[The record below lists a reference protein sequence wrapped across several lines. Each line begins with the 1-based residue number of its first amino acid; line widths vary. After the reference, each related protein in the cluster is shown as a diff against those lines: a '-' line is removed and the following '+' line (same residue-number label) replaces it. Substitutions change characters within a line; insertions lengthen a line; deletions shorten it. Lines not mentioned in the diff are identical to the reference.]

1 MANFAQ
7 LGIEITSSGVDKAQS
22 GLDALANSGGK
33 AEASLKGVEQA
44 ATSTDS
50 TVKKL
55 SDSALYRANQSIAKY
70 SQGLR
75 DASQESERAAA
86 AARNESDVIAA
97 LARER
102 AKAADFARANAD
114 ATRQST
120 KATVDWAAEQQRA
133 NARAA
138 EMVAQDAKRA
148 ASAQKANTAIQDQQR
163 DLAKLL
169 GQIDPTVAA
178 LGRLDE
184 AERKLAGFRKQGAI
198 DSDTFNQYSRHL
210 NEQRELLGKVDS
222 AQRLAGLSAG
232 QYSNAIRM
240 LPAQFTDI
248 FTSLAGGQNPFLVMI
263 QQGGQVSDSF
273 GGIGNTLEL
282 MKDKFLS
289 LFSISS
295 SASSALDGISDS
307 SSESSDSLSG
317 LSEGLNS
324 TSDAA
329 GNARDAMEKVPIAS
343 SAMFIG
349 LTAAAAVV
357 VALGVALYQA
367 GQRTERINEALI
379 STGRFAKTSADD
391 IKALADSIDGL
402 SNVSGGKAISAVT
415 ALATTT
421 QLTGDALTSAAAA
434 SVQWAAVTGQ
444 TVDSVVD
451 KFRAIQKDPLNA
463 LTDLNAAEQFLTET
477 QYQRINALQ
486 DEGQWQDAATEA
498 AKIYADVVAGRAQ
511 EIQSNLGGIS
521 VAWQNIKTASS
532 DAWGAVISGADRAS
546 EAIGATARRIAGMNS
561 LFKQV
566 VTGYAAAS
574 PTGLGAF
581 FGVGAPRSQQV
592 IMPGVDGETR
602 TPEPIRD
609 ELAKARADAEK
620 AKADAA
626 NAAWNQ
632 TLATTNKV
640 IAQELALDE
649 IEKKGLAAG
658 ASRVEIEK
666 QKAAYIDQQEKKAR
680 RSNTDNNSAVTLL
693 ETAQRQVTANEQL
706 STSGEKVTASGRLVI
721 QINQRLADTTDK
733 MTAATR
739 AQLVAVRDSLTT
751 SDAEARAAQQKT
763 RDLAANIALTERLA
777 SAQKVQA
784 DQNEVALMGIGRGS
798 QAAELAQRELNIRR
812 DYLKQVNDLEKAQ
825 RNENTALTA
834 NELQVEKD
842 MLSAHLQAQLAAE
855 QSYQDQRM
863 AMQADWRNGFTAS
876 FEDYSAQAANV
887 AGQTKSLFDSA
898 FKGAEDAMVKFAM
911 TGKLSFTDLANSIIE
926 DLIRIAAKQ
935 AVLQIAGAITG
946 AFTGGGGGGS
956 GVGSTQLGNNYNWG
970 GGFSGG
976 GYTGQGGKYQPAGI
990 VHRGEVVWSQRDV
1003 AAVGGPRAANAMR
1016 PTAGYANG
1024 GGPGIP
1030 QSRGIGQM
1038 SAPQIT
1044 FNMNMQDG
1052 TITSQQQGGNA
1063 DDSTREL
1070 KQMFEAMINAWWTK
1084 NNRPGGAAYNMR
1096 MGTA

>member
-7 LGIEITSSGVDKAQS
+7 LGIQIDSKQAEDAARD
-22 GLDALANSGGK
+22 LDDL
-33 AEASLKGVEQA
+33 
-44 ATSTDS
+44 
-50 TVKKL
+50 
-55 SDSALYRANQSIAKY
+55 
-70 SQGLR
+70 
-75 DASQESERAAA
+75 AAA
-86 AARNESDVIAA
+86 G
-97 LARER
+97 
-102 AKAADFARANAD
+102 ARAE
-114 ATRQST
+114 QST
-120 KATVDWAAEQQRA
+120 KRLTKAT
-133 NARAA
+133 
-138 EMVAQDAKRA
+138 
-148 ASAQKANTAIQDQQR
+148 QDQEKEIA
-163 DLAKLL
+163 DLL
-169 GQIDPTVAA
+169 GKIDPTVAA

-184 AERKLAGFRKQGAI
+184 QERKLAQFRKQGAI

-263 QQGGQVSDSF
+263 QQGGQISDSF

-282 MKDKFLS
+282 MKEKFLS

-329 GNARDAMEKVPIAS
+329 GNARDVMEKVPLAS
-343 SAMFIG
+343 SAMLIG
-349 LTAAAAVV
+349 LTAAAAAVA
-357 VALGVALYQA
+357 ALGVAWYQA
-367 GQRTERINEALI
+367 SQQQEAAEKALI
-379 STGRFAKTSADD
+379 STGRYAATSSDELNSLAQAYDRIDGVTRGKALEALTQIAATGRLTGENFRTATDASLRWSAATGESVDTVADKFASLAEDPTQGILKLNEAEHFLTQTQYNR
-391 IKALADSIDGL
+391 IKALQEEGRMQDAVTEAVNVYANTSNSRATDVVENLSLISTAWRNIKKDTGEVWDAIVDGVNRAQGPLQRIADKIAGL
-402 SNVSGGKAISAVT
+402 GRDQKNLATYGIAMLNPLAAIAARYGGNAFSGVSSSVDSTATLGGKEGVISSQET
-415 ALATTT
+415 KRLE
-421 QLTGDALTSAAAA
+421 DANK
-434 SVQWAAVTGQ
+434 QWASIVEQ
-444 TVDSVVD
+444 TDRQAQI
-451 KFRAIQKDPLNA
+451 RAGEQK
-463 LTDLNAAEQFLTET
+463 
-477 QYQRINALQ
+477 I
-486 DEGQWQDAATEA
+486 WDA
-498 AKIYADVVAGRAQ
+498 
-511 EIQSNLGGIS
+511 
-521 VAWQNIKTASS
+521 
-532 DAWGAVISGADRAS
+532 
-546 EAIGATARRIAGMNS
+546 
-561 LFKQV
+561 
-566 VTGYAAAS
+566 
-574 PTGLGAF
+574 
-581 FGVGAPRSQQV
+581 
-592 IMPGVDGETR
+592 
-602 TPEPIRD
+602 
-609 ELAKARADAEK
+609 
-620 AKADAA
+620 
-626 NAAWNQ
+626 
-632 TLATTNKV
+632 
-640 IAQELALDE
+640 
-649 IEKKGLAAG
+649 GLAAG
-658 ASRVEIEK
+658 KDELEIQK
-666 QKAAYIDQQEKKAR
+666 QVTAYKNKQAEIDAKKNKPKANA
-680 RSNTDNNSAVTLL
+680 DNNSAVTLL

-706 STSGEKVTASGRLVI
+706 ATSGEEVTASGRLVN
-721 QINQRLADTTDK
+721 QINQRLDDTTK
-733 MTAATR
+733 AMTASTR

-777 SAQKVQA
+777 SAQKLQA

-855 QSYQDQRM
+855 RSYQDQRM

-876 FEDYSAQAANV
+876 FEDYAAQAANV
-887 AGQTKSLFDSA
+887 AGQTKGLFDNA
-898 FKGAEDAMVKFAM
+898 FKGAEDAIVQFVT
-911 TGKLSFTDLANSIIE
+911 TGKSSFRDLANSIIA
-926 DLIRIAAKQ
+926 DLVRIAAKQ
-935 AVLQIAGAITG
+935 AVLQIAGAIAG
-946 AFTGGGGGGS
+946 AFAGGSS
-956 GVGSTQLGNNYNWG
+956 GVGSTQLGNNYDWAQQT
-970 GGFSGG
+970 SGWPKLWTG
-976 GYTGQGGKYQPAGI
+976 GYTGDGGKYQPKGI
-990 VHRGEVVWSQRDV
+990 VHAGEVVWSQADV
-1003 AAVGGPRAANAMR
+1003 KAAGGPKRANAMR

-1024 GGPGIP
+1024 GGPGLP

>member
-22 GLDALANSGGK
+22 ELDALANSGGK

-55 SDSALYRANQSIAKY
+55 SDSALYRANQSIARY

-75 DASQESERAAA
+75 DAAQESERAAA

-148 ASAQKANTAIQDQQR
+148 ASAQKANAAIQDQQR

-184 AERKLAGFRKQGAI
+184 AERKLAGFRKSGALDGDAFTEYNAKLQQQRQILGGVSDAQGRAGM
-198 DSDTFNQYSRHL
+198 SARAYSAAMR
-210 NEQRELLGKVDS
+210 NV
-222 AQRLAGLSAG
+222 
-232 QYSNAIRM
+232 
-240 LPAQFTDI
+240 PAQITDI
-248 FTSLAGGQNPFLVMI
+248 TTSLIGGQPAYLVAL
-263 QQGGQVSDSF
+263 QQGGQLKDMF
-273 GGIGNTLEL
+273 GGIVPAAKALGSTL
-282 MKDKFLS
+282 LS
-289 LFSISS
+289 MINPVT
-295 SASSALDGISDS
+295 AL
-307 SSESSDSLSG
+307 
-317 LSEGLNS
+317 
-324 TSDAA
+324 
-329 GNARDAMEKVPIAS
+329 
-343 SAMFIG
+343 
-349 LTAAAAVV
+349 AAVV
-357 VALGVALYQA
+357 GVLGVAWYQA
-367 GQRTERINEALI
+367 GQRTDRINEALI

-434 SVQWAAVTGQ
+434 SVQWATVTGQ
-444 TVDSVVD
+444 SVDSVVD
-451 KFRAIQKDPLNA
+451 KFRAIQKDPLKA

-477 QYQRINALQ
+477 QYQRIKALQ

-511 EIQSNLGGIS
+511 EIQANLGGIS

-532 DAWGAVISGADRAS
+532 DAWGAVISGADAAAER
-546 EAIGATARRIAGMNS
+546 IGATTRRIAGMNS
-561 LFKQV
+561 LFKQI

-581 FGVGAPRSQQV
+581 FGVGASRATEV

-602 TPEPIRD
+602 TPDPVRNEA
-609 ELAKARADAEK
+609 EAARAKMA
-620 AKADAA
+620 ADAWKQRIESLDT
-626 NAAWNQ
+626 AAR
-632 TLATTNKV
+632 LES
-640 IAQELALDE
+640 ELVKIQKE
-649 IEKKGLAAG
+649 GVAAG
-658 ASRVEIEK
+658 RTQVEIDKLKAQYTAK
-666 QKAAYIDQQEKKAR
+666 QAEAAAR
-680 RSNTDNNSAVTLL
+680 TAKSRAGSGVNSDDNSANTLL
-693 ETAQRQVTANEQL
+693 ATAQRQIEANNQL

-721 QINQRLADTTDK
+721 QINQRLTDTTDK

-739 AQLVAVRDSLTT
+739 AQLVAVREKLTT
-751 SDAEARAAQQKT
+751 SDAEAKVAQQT
-763 RDLAANIALTERLA
+763 LRDTAANIALTERLA
-777 SAQKVQA
+777 SAQKLQA
-784 DQNEVALMGIGRGS
+784 DQNQVALMGIGRGS

-812 DYLKQVNDLEKAQ
+812 QYLADVEKLEKGQ
-825 RNENTALTA
+825 RDKNT
-834 NELQVEKD
+834 E
-842 MLSAHLQAQLAAE
+842 LSASEYTKQKDLLAQSLADRLSLE

-863 AMQADWRNGFTAS
+863 AMQSDWRNGFTAS

-911 TGKLSFTDLANSIIE
+911 TGKLSFKDFANSIIAE
-926 DLIRIAAKQ
+926 LIRIAAKQ
-935 AVLQIAGAITG
+935 AVLQIAGAIAG
-946 AFTGGGGGGS
+946 AFGGGAS
-956 GVGSTQLGNNYNWG
+956 AGVGSTQLGNNYNWG

-976 GYTGQGGKYQPAGI
+976 GYTGNGGKYQPAGI
-990 VHRGEVVWSQRDV
+990 VHAGEVVWSQKDV

-1024 GGPGIP
+1024 GGPGLP
-1030 QSRGIGQM
+1030 QSLGIGQM

-1063 DDSTREL
+1063 DESTREL

>member
-7 LGIEITSSGVDKAQS
+7 LGIQIDSKQAEDAARDLDNLAAAGGRAEKA
-22 GLDALANSGGK
+22 
-33 AEASLKGVEQA
+33 
-44 ATSTDS
+44 TD
-50 TVKKL
+50 KL
-55 SDSALYRANQSIAKY
+55 SK
-70 SQGLR
+70 
-75 DASQESERAAA
+75 
-86 AARNESDVIAA
+86 
-97 LARER
+97 
-102 AKAADFARANAD
+102 
-114 ATRQST
+114 ST
-120 KATVDWAAEQQRA
+120 TDWAAEQAKA
-133 NARAA
+133 NARSR
-138 EMVAQDAKRA
+138 EMESQDARRA

-184 AERKLAGFRKQGAI
+184 AERKLAGFRKSGA
-198 DSDTFNQYSRHL
+198 L
-210 NEQRELLGKVDS
+210 DS
-222 AQRLAGLSAG
+222 AGFTEYNAKLQQQRQILGGVSDAQGRAGMSARAYAAAMRNVPAQVTDITTSLIAG
-232 QYSNAIRM
+232 Q
-240 LPAQFTDI
+240 PAY
-248 FTSLAGGQNPFLVMI
+248 LVAL
-263 QQGGQVSDSF
+263 QQGGQLKDMF
-273 GGIGNTLEL
+273 GGIVPAAKALGSTL
-282 MKDKFLS
+282 LS
-289 LFSISS
+289 MINPVT
-295 SASSALDGISDS
+295 AL
-307 SSESSDSLSG
+307 
-317 LSEGLNS
+317 
-324 TSDAA
+324 
-329 GNARDAMEKVPIAS
+329 
-343 SAMFIG
+343 
-349 LTAAAAVV
+349 AAVV
-357 VALGVALYQA
+357 GVLGVAWYQA
-367 GQRTERINEALI
+367 GQRTDRINEALI
-379 STGRFAKTSADD
+379 STGRFAKTSSDD

-434 SVQWAAVTGQ
+434 SVQWSTVTGQ
-444 TVDSVVD
+444 SVDSVVD
-451 KFRAIQKDPLNA
+451 KFRAIQKDPLKA
-463 LTDLNAAEQFLTET
+463 LSDLNAAEQFLTET
-477 QYQRINALQ
+477 QYQRIKALQ

-511 EIQSNLGGIS
+511 EIQANLGGIS

-566 VTGYAAAS
+566 VTSYAAAS

-581 FGVGAPRSQQV
+581 FGVGAPRATEV

-602 TPEPIRD
+602 TPEPVRI
-609 ELAKARADAEK
+609 E
-620 AKADAA
+620 ADAA
-626 NAAWNQ
+626 RA
-632 TLATTNKV
+632 K
-640 IAQELALDE
+640 
-649 IEKKGLAAG
+649 LAAD
-658 ASRVEIEK
+658 AWKQRIESLDKTAKRESEIVKIQKEGIAAGRTQAEIDK
-666 QKAAYIDQQEKKAR
+666 QIAAYKKQQADIDAKKNKPKA
-680 RSNTDNNSAVTLL
+680 NTDNNSAVTLL

-706 STSGEKVTASGRLVI
+706 STSGEKVTASGRLII

-739 AQLVAVRDSLTT
+739 AQLVAVREKLTT
-751 SDAEARAAQQKT
+751 SDAEAKVAQQT
-763 RDLAANIALTERLA
+763 LRDTAANIALTERLA
-777 SAQKVQA
+777 SAQKLQA

-812 DYLKQVNDLEKAQ
+812 QYLSDVEKLEKGQ
-825 RNENTALTA
+825 RDKNT
-834 NELQVEKD
+834 E
-842 MLSAHLQAQLAAE
+842 LSASEYTKQKDLLAQSLNERLALE
-855 QSYQDQRM
+855 KSYQDQRM
-863 AMQADWRNGFTAS
+863 AMQSDWKNGFTAA
-876 FEDYSAQAANV
+876 FENYAAQAADV
-887 AGQTKSLFDSA
+887 AGQSKKLFESA
-898 FKGAEDAMVKFAM
+898 FQGAEDALVKFAM

-935 AVLQIAGAITG
+935 ALVRGIAAIAGAFAGG
-946 AFTGGGGGGS
+946 AA
-956 GVGSTQLGNNYNWG
+956 GNNPGTVSDLNSGSW
-970 GGFSGG
+970 GFSTG
-976 GYTGQGGKYQPAGI
+976 GYTGNGGKYQPAGI
-990 VHRGEVVWSQRDV
+990 VHAGEVVWSQRDV

-1024 GGPGIP
+1024 GGPGLP

-1063 DDSTREL
+1063 DEITREL